1 MMHRVARSRGV
12 VGVVAGGAAAGV
24 LGRCVLGEE
33 EFTAR
38 RHALQAS
45 TSRVMAATAVRI
57 QTGLV
62 EPNTTHSK
70 ASVIDSDKVLGPDAI
85 QNWSNTHVCKAE
97 RLFKPSSQKEV
108 EQIVRAVSE
117 AGQKL
122 RVFGSGLSPNGIGFS
137 DTNLISLEQMNRV
150 IKVDSAKK
158 QITVEAGALV
168 GQVLDELKEYD
179 LTLQNLAS
187 INQQQIGGFIQVGA
201 HGTGATLPPVDEQVV
216 ELKVVT
222 PGLGTITLSKEK
234 HPEWFKFVKV
244 GLGCFGIVTQV
255 TLQCVDAHLL
265 EEDTVVMT
273 RAQVK
278 QGHAKRLQSNRH
290 VRYMWIPYTDA
301 CVVVT
306 SNPATMGASHVEPD
320 QSGEAHA
327 ERVAPMV
334 DLLQKTSRLSERQ
347 IKQANAMGFGDLRD
361 WLLRSGDGCLDTE
374 HVRQVNQAESE
385 FWKLNE
391 FEGLVDDSFAV
402 LGFDCGGQQQVLE
415 VALGAGTQ
423 SEPNGDDLL
432 FVEKLLNAIETEGL
446 PAPAPI
452 EQRWSCGS
460 SAAMSVAP
468 SIADMAPHDVLCSWV
483 GIIMYLPSEDPGSRG
498 LVFNKFVEY
507 KKLLQRVAQDSGIDV
522 RTHWAKIEVPG
533 TTEEIK
539 DLQQQLA
546 SQYPLKDFEA
556 LRRKFDPKGML
567 LNRMMEV
574 ILGGEPV
581 PPTPAAS
588 HGNPTTYNI

>member
-1 MMHRVARSRGV
+1 
-12 VGVVAGGAAAGV
+12 
-24 LGRCVLGEE
+24 
-33 EFTAR
+33 
-38 RHALQAS
+38 
-45 TSRVMAATAVRI
+45 
-57 QTGLV
+57 
-62 EPNTTHSK
+62 
-70 ASVIDSDKVLGPDAI
+70 
-85 QNWSNTHVCKAE
+85 
-97 RLFKPSSQKEV
+97 
-108 EQIVRAVSE
+108 
-117 AGQKL
+117 
-122 RVFGSGLSPNGIGFS
+122 
-137 DTNLISLEQMNRV
+137 
-150 IKVDSAKK
+150 
-158 QITVEAGALV
+158 
-168 GQVLDELKEYD
+168 
-179 LTLQNLAS
+179 
-187 INQQQIGGFIQVGA
+187 
-201 HGTGATLPPVDEQVV
+201 
-216 ELKVVT
+216 
-222 PGLGTITLSKEK
+222 
-234 HPEWFKFVKV
+234 
-244 GLGCFGIVTQV
+244 
-255 TLQCVDAHLL
+255 
-265 EEDTVVMT
+265 
-273 RAQVK
+273 
-278 QGHAKRLQSNRH
+278 
-290 VRYMWIPYTDA
+290 
-301 CVVVT
+301 
-306 SNPATMGASHVEPD
+306 MGASHVEPD

-374 HVRQVNQAESE
+374 HVRQVRRPSRLVTASGDGCLDTEHVRQVNQAESE

-423 SEPNGDDLL
+423 SEPNGDDIL

-452 EQRWSCGS
+452 EQRWSCSS